1 MLSRTSASGGASLD
15 QFVDDCGKLIRK
27 RSTTCASNCSN
38 RSFTSSSIASSCPS
52 SISSSEFNDEEVA
65 CLNHHHHQQQYHFYQ
80 ETHPL
85 NVNQHGSINNE
96 FNSGEEFYGM
106 GVGVGG
112 VSLSSENSIMSSM
125 NLNNSMCSQ
134 DPIQNYYTSS
144 SSNRINIDKDEML
157 ANAERKK
164 SIWYYVNEED
174 ESEKYI
180 SSESMTT
187 LLKAFEDPTVQMTK
201 VKQVKEKQPSQVQRQ
216 FLSYIPP
223 SEKTKRYDDVN
234 LTQITSNSTQ
244 IKGGSRQKY
253 FLIGGKSRRG
263 NKH

>member
-1 MLSRTSASGGASLD
+1 M
-15 QFVDDCGKLIRK
+15 
-27 RSTTCASNCSN
+27 
-38 RSFTSSSIASSCPS
+38 
-52 SISSSEFNDEEVA
+52 
-65 CLNHHHHQQQYHFYQ
+65 
-80 ETHPL
+80 
-85 NVNQHGSINNE
+85 
-96 FNSGEEFYGM
+96 
-106 GVGVGG
+106 
-112 VSLSSENSIMSSM
+112 
-125 NLNNSMCSQ
+125 
-134 DPIQNYYTSS
+134 
-144 SSNRINIDKDEML
+144 RIYVEQL